1 MYKKILLPVD
11 GSAASLKAMEHAI
24 ELAKVF
30 NAEIRVLY
38 VMNEVAI
45 AALLK
50 FSGKGKDEIIKD
62 YKAAAEKILSGVE
75 EKCKA
80 AGVRVETCIREGM
93 PAEEIVLEATESGAD
108 ITVMG
113 THGYGSKKR
122 KERPLIG
129 STAERVVATNRCPTL
144 VIPS

>member
-11 GSAASLKAMEHAI
+11 GSAASLRAVEHAI

-30 NAEIRVLY
+30 GAEIRALY
-38 VMNEVAI
+38 VMNEVAV

-50 FSGKGKDEIIKD
+50 FSGKGKDEVLKD
-62 YKAAAEKILSGVE
+62 YEAAAEKILKGVV

-80 AGVRVETCIREGM
+80 AGVKVEGCVREGM
-93 PAEEIVLEATESGAD
+93 PAEEIVLEAAESGAD

-129 STAERVVATNRCPTL
+129 STAERVVATNKCPTL